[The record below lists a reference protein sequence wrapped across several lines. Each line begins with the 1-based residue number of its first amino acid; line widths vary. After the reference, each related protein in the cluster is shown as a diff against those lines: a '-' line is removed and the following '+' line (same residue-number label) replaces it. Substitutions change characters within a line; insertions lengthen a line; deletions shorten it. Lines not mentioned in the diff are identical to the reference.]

1 MSTVAENLASLREE
15 IRQACAG
22 AGRNPGDVRLIAVS
36 KTKPASLVR
45 EAVEAGQLDIG
56 ESYVQEFVEKH
67 DSEEL
72 SRLGV
77 RWHFIGH
84 LQTNKVRHIVDKVCM
99 VHSIDS
105 LRSAEELSKR
115 ATRANLTVD
124 YLLEVNTSGEATKFG
139 ISPEELLLS
148 APSFFPLPGIRLRG
162 LMTIAAPDRER
173 ARQEFRTLAKLL
185 DELRKTAPEPDL
197 LTELSMGMSQDFDV
211 AIEEGATMIRI
222 GTAIFGSR

>member
-1 MSTVAENLASLREE
+1 MNIVAENLASLREK
-15 IRQACAG
+15 IRKACTE
-22 AGRNPGDVRLIAVS
+22 AGRNPDDVRLIAVS
-36 KTKPASLVR
+36 KTKPASLIR
-45 EAVEAGQLDIG
+45 QAVEAGQFDIG

-67 DSEEL
+67 ESGEL
-72 SRLGV
+72 SSLPV

-84 LQTNKVRHIVDKVCM
+84 LQTNKVKHIVDKVCM

-105 LRSAEELSKR
+105 LKSAEELSKR
-115 ATRANLTVD
+115 AARLKLTVD

-139 ISPEELLLS
+139 ISPDDLLAS
-148 APSFFPLPGIRLRG
+148 APSFFHLQGIRLRG

-173 ARQEFRTLAKLL
+173 ARREFRTLARLL
-185 DELRKTAPEPDL
+185 VELRKTAPEPGL
-197 LTELSMGMSQDFDV
+197 LTELSMGMSQDFDL